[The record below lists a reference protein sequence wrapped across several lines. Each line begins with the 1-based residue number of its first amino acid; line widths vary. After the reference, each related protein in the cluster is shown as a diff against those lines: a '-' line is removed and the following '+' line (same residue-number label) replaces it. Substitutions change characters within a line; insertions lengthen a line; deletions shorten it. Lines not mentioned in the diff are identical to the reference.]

1 MNLTNFETMDPHLLV
16 GLVNTELRNNCDSLD
31 DLAKTHGVPEDRL
44 RARLAEAG
52 YEYMADQRQFR

>member
-31 DLAKTHGVPEDRL
+31 DLAKTHGIPEDQL
-44 RARLAEAG
+44 RASLGRG
-52 YEYMADQRQFR
+52 WIRIHG